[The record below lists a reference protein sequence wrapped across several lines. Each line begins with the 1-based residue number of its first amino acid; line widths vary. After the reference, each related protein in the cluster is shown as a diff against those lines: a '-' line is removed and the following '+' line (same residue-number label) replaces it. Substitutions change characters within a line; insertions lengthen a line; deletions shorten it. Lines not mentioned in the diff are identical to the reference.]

1 MKKMFAALLMLVML
15 VMLAASAMAFPADQV
30 RIGSTMLYS
39 GNYLESGETTVTT
52 TVPASGKYAYFKDSV
67 LTLNNFDYTGY
78 AAEVDGER
86 YVINTSGDL
95 TIVVNAGTTNTIHG
109 SFSTQN
115 IGGIKA
121 GNITISGTGTLNAL
135 SDNGAGICHAKSIEV
150 SDATVTVEG
159 YNSALITSQSA
170 GKRMLTVNSGSLRL
184 ISQNNIVVPKP
195 EDLEVVLGEGMRA
208 YGSWSSDGS
217 SKEPYKSTSTLYKY
231 IEIVKGPDPEIWVG
245 GVGMVG
251 GEYLANGAAVPTT
264 SKPFSGY
271 AYYQDGVLTLNNY
284 SYTGAGYAYSE
295 TASAIVYTDKELELV
310 LEGTNALKAVP
321 KSSDQNAYG
330 VYTSGVSAD
339 LTIKENG
346 TGSLTVDDAYAAV
359 FCDGSLTIDGG
370 VVIANKAISKGIRA
384 GWGLEINN
392 GEIKIVNAKGYG
404 IESRRSMSVKG
415 GKVTVTADGVGI
427 QAHLGMFVSGGDV
440 EVTSYNTYGINDGAN
455 NTGFAVL
462 SGSLKT
468 TGKDHGACLDG
479 STLTIKGGYFE
490 AVSTGDSDYAI
501 NIKASSFSY
510 DGATVQASI
519 EPDDTLGEYVKENN
533 NQYDRVVVK
542 APVKYTVTFDSDGG
556 SAVAAQ
562 TVVEGEK
569 ATKPA
574 DPTRSGYTFKGW
586 TLGGAAYDFTAAV
599 TGSITLKAKWEK
611 DAEIYVG
618 GVGMVSGDYLANNA
632 TAPTTTKPTTGG
644 YAYYKDGV
652 LTLHDYSYTGAGYN
666 YSSSSYAMVYQKK
679 KLELVLEGSSSL
691 KYSGADNVRGIY
703 GFDGYGSFSIKGSGS
718 LNISTTGT
726 GIATG
731 NPFIEGGSLTITTD
745 GYGISCDNMEVN
757 GGSVT
762 VNAQGK
768 GVYCNY
774 SNTITAGTLKVT
786 SKDRAIDVF
795 EGGVNIDGGKVEVE
809 STGDDGINVESSVH
823 ITDGSLW
830 AKGANEGVDGMRL
843 TIDGGEATVISVNT
857 AADDDYRALNGM
869 LKLGAGL
876 SAQAS
881 TEPDGTNPETYDSS
895 KHGTYDWIRIE
906 PKEYTVTV
914 ENGTG
919 GGDYAAGE
927 KVTIIAPDVS
937 GKVFKEWTS
946 EDGVTFADPAS
957 TKTTFVM
964 PEKAVTVTATYNTI
978 VSFIDLSG
986 ITMPVVGAM
995 PDTSFTIS
1003 TPGVDYGAET
1013 FWVRY
1018 DEANNKLEQQYPD
1031 ATLVNN
1037 TPFRAGIYYK
1047 MQAEVWAKEG
1057 YIFTPETVIRYDGVE
1072 LPVKDDANLKPN
1084 FRYPVIAEYR
1094 DRTAASIG
1102 WAVAEE
1108 DPDEDELYPVVITKV
1123 LKGISAKDLPEGT
1136 VFNFVVI
1143 DGNNGDTQES
1153 AVITR
1158 EELIAGNGTAS
1169 TTIMT
1174 KYKGGMRIGE
1184 EIASAQLSAYEWV
1197 GSVAVSG
1204 DAEYQEIDKAYDVKP
1219 FVCTGLIKPETG
1231 DAVVTYTNEYTPVK
1245 ADLPKTGDD
1254 SHLALWLAMLGMA
1267 GAAMLMLRKRHEA

>member
-1 MKKMFAALLMLVML
+1 MKKILAALLMLVML
-15 VMLAASAMAFPADQV
+15 VMLAASAMAA
-30 RIGSTMLYS
+30 
-39 GNYLESGETTVTT
+39 
-52 TVPASGKYAYFKDSV
+52 
-67 LTLNNFDYTGY
+67 
-78 AAEVDGER
+78 
-86 YVINTSGDL
+86 
-95 TIVVNAGTTNTIHG
+95 
-109 SFSTQN
+109 
-115 IGGIKA
+115 
-121 GNITISGTGTLNAL
+121 
-135 SDNGAGICHAKSIEV
+135 
-150 SDATVTVEG
+150 
-159 YNSALITSQSA
+159 
-170 GKRMLTVNSGSLRL
+170 
-184 ISQNNIVVPKP
+184 
-195 EDLEVVLGEGMRA
+195 
-208 YGSWSSDGS
+208 
-217 SKEPYKSTSTLYKY
+217 
-231 IEIVKGPDPEIWVG
+231 DPEIWVG

-251 GEYLANGAAVPTT
+251 GEYLANSAAVPTT
-264 SKPFSGY
+264 SKPFGGY

-330 VYTSGVSAD
+330 VYTSGVNAD

-359 FCDGSLTIDGG
+359 FCEGSLTIDGG

-384 GWGLEINN
+384 QWGLEINN
-392 GEIKIVNAKGYG
+392 GEIKIVDAKGYG
-404 IESRRSMSVKG
+404 IESLRSMSVKG
-415 GKVTVTADGVGI
+415 GKVTVTADDVGI
-427 QAHLGMFVSGGDV
+427 QAHLGMNVSGGDV
-440 EVTSYNTYGINDGAN
+440 EVTSYNSYGINDGASY
-455 NTGFAVL
+455 TGFAVL

-562 TVVEGEK
+562 TVVEGSK

-574 DPTRSGYTFKGW
+574 DPTKNGYTFKGW
-586 TLGGAAYDFTAAV
+586 TLGGTAYDFTAAV

-611 DAEIYVG
+611 DAEIWVG
-618 GVGMVSGDYLANNA
+618 GVGMVSGDYLANGEA
-632 TAPTTTKPTTGG
+632 TTTTSKPSGG

-652 LTLHDYSYTGAGYN
+652 LTLHNYSYTGAGCAVGTEGDSALILTN
-666 YSSSSYAMVYQKK
+666 KNLKLSLMGTNTLMASGSSKVYGIQVA
-679 KLELVLEGSSSL
+679 ESSSL
-691 KYSGADNVRGIY
+691 TIEQSGAGTLMVKDTYRGISVKGDITLNSGSVTIDNASQDGILTWENLTIKGGKLDVDSRVRGIQL
-703 GFDGYGSFSIKGSGS
+703 GGAGKKV
-718 LNISTTGT
+718 T
-726 GIATG
+726 
-731 NPFIEGGSLTITTD
+731 IEGG
-745 GYGISCDNMEVN
+745 EVN
-757 GGSVT
+757 IAADGHGILANLNNCTVEIKDGKTQIFGG
-762 VNAQGK
+762 
-768 GVYCNY
+768 YH
-774 SNTITAGTLKVT
+774 
-786 SKDRAIDVF
+786 
-795 EGGVNIDGGKVEVE
+795 GVNMPK
-809 STGDDGINVESSVH
+809 STLE
-823 ITDGSLW
+823 IT
-830 AKGANEGVDGMRL
+830 
-843 TIDGGEATVISVNT
+843 GGEVDIKATSTDSEKDAQYTAVNVAT
-857 AADDDYRALNGM
+857 FDATGM
-869 LKLGAGL
+869 NVR
-876 SAQAS
+876 AS
-881 TEPDGTNPETYDSS
+881 TEPDGTLGAYVKSS
-895 KHGTYDWIRIE
+895 HDTYDWIRIE
-906 PKEYTVTV
+906 PKEAANYTVTV

-919 GGDYAAGE
+919 GGDYAAGA
-927 KVTIIAPDVS
+927 KVTITAPDVS

-946 EDGVTFADPAS
+946 ADGVTFADPAS

-978 VSFIDLSG
+978 VSVIDLSG
-986 ITMPVVGAM
+986 ITPPVVGAM

-1003 TPGVDYGAET
+1003 TLGVDYGAEI
-1013 FWVRY
+1013 FWSRY
-1018 DEANNKLEQQYPD
+1018 DETNNKLEQQYPD

-1057 YIFTPETVIRYDGVE
+1057 YIFTPETVICYDGVE

-1084 FRYPVIAEYR
+1084 FRYPVLAEYR